1 MPAARHRHDRW
12 DRKGKWMSARQLPA
26 AMLALCCSV
35 ASAHGAPDGMRLAE
49 SCTPCHGGAGKGGDA
64 IPRLAGRDEADLAR
78 RMSELAAGDPQAA
91 IMTRLMRAYDE
102 AEIDALARYFSQ
114 VQP

>member
-1 MPAARHRHDRW
+1 
-12 DRKGKWMSARQLPA
+12 
-26 AMLALCCSV
+26 
-35 ASAHGAPDGMRLAE
+35 
-49 SCTPCHGGAGKGGDA
+49 
-64 IPRLAGRDEADLAR
+64 
-78 RMSELAAGDPQAA
+78 MSELAAGDPQAA